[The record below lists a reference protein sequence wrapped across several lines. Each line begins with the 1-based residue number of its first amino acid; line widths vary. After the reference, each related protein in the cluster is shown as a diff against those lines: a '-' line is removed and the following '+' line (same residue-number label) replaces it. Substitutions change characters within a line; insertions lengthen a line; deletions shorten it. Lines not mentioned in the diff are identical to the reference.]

1 MIIQALNDY
10 YNILLTDSEIK
21 IPKPGYSV
29 AKVKFIATLSR
40 DGELLDLTPL
50 GDGKVGWIELIVPEQ
65 KKRTSGVF
73 PYFMSDNSKYIFG
86 WNFDPKKRIITKD
99 NFIKCKELHE
109 KILQDADND
118 KARMILNFFQ
128 KWNPDE
134 CMSNEVIK
142 SNLEILEKSMG
153 GNIAFKLDCEK
164 GYLHQDS
171 VILKAWEKYNMKVT
185 SEVRGQCLV
194 TGEEEYIENIHPSI
208 KGVKGANSAGATLV
222 GVNAKAFESYQKTQG
237 YNSPVG
243 QSAVFGYSTALNYM
257 LNNPKQRI
265 QIGDATT
272 VFWAEDFEGKCESLI
287 MELFAPT
294 TQEKEEVT
302 HDAKTTAYVKDALR
316 CLKEGKSIQEKADV
330 NFYILGLAPNNARI
344 AIRFWHRDNF
354 GQFVQKVWQH
364 HEDMQV
370 VNLRHAII
378 PISRII
384 YETIPRN
391 AQKKEATPLLG
402 GALMKSVFTGG
413 AYPQGLFYAIVNRI
427 RADGEINDIRVGVIK
442 AFLKRN
448 ARLRKDEAKEG
459 MITVSLNEQNMNVS
473 YRLGR
478 LFAVLEKAQQDA
490 ADGKLNSTI
499 KDRYFGTASTSPR
512 AVFPV
517 LMKLTQH
524 HISKSE
530 YGISIERKIQEIVQG
545 VNEFP
550 AHFNA
555 EEQGSF
561 ILGYY
566 HQREA
571 LYQKKE
577 AK

>member
-10 YNILLTDSEIK
+10 YNILLNDPEIE

-29 AKVKFIATLSR
+29 AKVKFIATLSKE
-40 DGELLDLTPL
+40 GELLDLTPQ
-50 GDGKVGWIELIVPEQ
+50 GEGKVDWIELIVPEQ
-65 KKRTSGVF
+65 KKRARAVF
-73 PYFMSDNSKYIFG
+73 PYFMSDNSKYILG
-86 WNFDPKKRIITKD
+86 WNFDPKNIEMTKD
-99 NFIKCKELHE
+99 NFLACKELHE
-109 KILQDADND
+109 KILQDIDND
-118 KARMILNFFQ
+118 KARAILNFFE
-128 KWNPDE
+128 KWNPNE
-134 CMSNEVIK
+134 CMSNEVVK
-142 SNLEILEKSMG
+142 SKLEILEKSMS

-171 VILKAWEKYNMKVT
+171 EILKAWKKYSAQFVDD
-185 SEVRGQCLV
+185 VRGQCLV
-194 TGEEEYIENIHPSI
+194 TGEQDSIERIHPSI
-208 KGVKGANSAGATLV
+208 KGVKDANPSGGTLV
-222 GVNAKAFESYQKTQG
+222 GVNEKAFESYQKTQG

-243 QSAVFGYSTALNYM
+243 QSVVFGYTTALNYM

-272 VFWAEDFEGKCESLI
+272 VFWAEDFGNKCESLI

-302 HDAKTTAYVKDALR
+302 HDVKTTAYINDALR
-316 CLKEGKSIQEKADV
+316 CLREGKPIQEKADV

-354 GQFVQKVWQH
+354 GRFVQKVWQH
-364 HEDMQV
+364 HEDMQI
-370 VNLRHAII
+370 VNLRQGII

-391 AQKKEATPLLG
+391 AQKKEAEPLLG

-448 ARLRKDEAKEG
+448 ARHRKDEVKEG
-459 MITVSLNEQNMNVS
+459 MITVSLNEQNTSVA

-499 KDRYFGTASTSPR
+499 KDRYFGTASASPR

-530 YGISIERKIQEIVQG
+530 FGNYIEQKIQEIAQG